1 MLCLKSQS
9 SIGLRSLGI
18 NINASLV
25 PIGVMRTYYARTQ
38 TFNKNNSWKLAN
50 PTTTTTSLIRHNI
63 TSNNFKLTRALY
75 STKTAPPPPPPQTH
89 DKNEKGKKLLNKIT
103 RAFTFSISSILVL
116 GAAGVALLVVYL
128 ILSELLLPSGDTRTF
143 NKAVKLVEQN
153 EAAQVLLD
161 FPKGQRLKAHGMAA
175 SDRWVRN
182 RPVHGVKKTGKDGKD
197 HLVMQFQVES
207 DKGRYGVVTLEQ
219 IDNSYWNTEFAY
231 IALDVP
237 GQRRLYIIEP
247 KFQAKNYLPKLNG
260 NGGFLGLKWGPKKD
274 DEEKR

>member
-1 MLCLKSQS
+1 MLSLSYQS
-9 SIGLRSLGI
+9 NIGLRSLGARCI
-18 NINASLV
+18 KINAPLI
-25 PIGVMRTYYARTQ
+25 PIGLMRTYYTRPQ
-38 TFNKNNSWKLAN
+38 TITHSKLPFITTNLRKLNNYNTLRFTKL
-50 PTTTTTSLIRHNI
+50 S
-63 TSNNFKLTRALY
+63 Y
-75 STKTAPPPPPPQTH
+75 STKTAPPPPPPSH

-103 RAFTFSISSILVL
+103 RAFTFSISSLLVL

-153 EAAQVLLD
+153 EAAQKLLD
-161 FPKGQRLKAHGMAA
+161 FPKGQRLKAHGMVS

-182 RPVHGVKKTGKDGKD
+182 RPVHGIKKTGKDGKD

-207 DKGRYGVVTLEQ
+207 DKGKYGIVTLEQ
-219 IDNSYWNTEFAY
+219 IDNSYWSTEFAY

-237 GQRRLYIIEP
+237 GSKRLYIIEP
-247 KFQAKNYLPKLNG
+247 KFQAKNYLPKLNS
-260 NGGFLGLKWGPKKD
+260 NSGFLGLKWGPKKD